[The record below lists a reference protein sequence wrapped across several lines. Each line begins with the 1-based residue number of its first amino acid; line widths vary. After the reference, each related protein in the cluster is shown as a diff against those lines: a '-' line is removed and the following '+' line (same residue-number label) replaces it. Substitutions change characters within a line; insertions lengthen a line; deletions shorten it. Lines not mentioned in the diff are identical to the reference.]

1 VTPAAEGSDRPL
13 RVVPADRG
21 RARSDFLRVPW
32 PLYANDPAW
41 VPPLLLER
49 RLQLS
54 PRRPFFAHARAAFW
68 VAYRG
73 ARPVGRISAQVD
85 RLHLERHRDGAGFF
99 GLLEAEDDAEV
110 FAALSA
116 VAEDWLRHEG
126 LTRVRGP
133 FDLSINEECG
143 LLVDGFATPPMIMM
157 RHGRPYYAARLEECR
172 YRPVKDLLAYHLLT
186 DAVELPPVM
195 RAAIGRLQ
203 DVRVRPLRRSRLR
216 EELGILRDIFED
228 AWADNWGFVPFT
240 AAEFEELGWVLRFVV
255 DDDYV
260 QIAEVGGA
268 PAAMLVLLP
277 NVNEMIRDLDGRL
290 LPFGWARLLTRLLR
304 RRARTGRVALMGVRK
319 RYQRTGLGLGLACL
333 VIDTA
338 RRAAR
343 ARGLREVELSWILE
357 DNLGVRRILEALG
370 GDPYKRYRIYEK
382 SLT

>member
-1 VTPAAEGSDRPL
+1 
-13 RVVPADRG
+13 VVPADRG

-32 PLYANDPAW
+32 PLYADDPAW

-49 RLQLS
+49 RLQLWR
-54 PRRPFFAHARAAFW
+54 RRPYFAHARAAFW

-73 ARPVGRISAQVD
+73 TRPVGRISAQVD

-99 GLLEAEDDAEV
+99 GFLEAEDDAEV
-110 FAALSA
+110 FAALSSH
-116 VAEDWLRHEG
+116 AEAWLRSQG
-126 LTRVRGP
+126 LTCVRGP

-143 LLVDGFATPPMIMM
+143 LLIDGFGTPPMIMM
-157 RHGRPYYAARLEECR
+157 RHGRPYYAARLEACR
-172 YRPVKDLLAYHLLT
+172 YRPVKDLLAYRLT
-186 DAVELPPVM
+186 DSVELTPLM
-195 RAAIGRLQ
+195 RAAIAKLE

-216 EELGILRDIFED
+216 EDLGILRDIFED

-255 DDDYV
+255 DDDFV
-260 QIAEVGGA
+260 QIAEVAGE

-277 NVNEMIRDLDGRL
+277 NVNELTRDLHGRL
-290 LPFGWARLLTRLLR
+290 LPLGWARLLVRLLR

-319 RYQRTGLGLGLACL
+319 RYQRTPLGLGLACL
-333 VIDTA
+333 VIDTV
-338 RRAAR
+338 RRAGR
-343 ARGLREVELSWILE
+343 ARGLEEVELSWILE

-382 SLT
+382 ALA